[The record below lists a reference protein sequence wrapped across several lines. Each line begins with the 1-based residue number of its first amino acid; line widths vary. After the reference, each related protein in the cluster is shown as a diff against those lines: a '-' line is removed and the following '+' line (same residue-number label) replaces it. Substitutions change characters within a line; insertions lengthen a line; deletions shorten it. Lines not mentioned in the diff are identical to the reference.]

1 MLPASDHVPEGYVRF
16 SPDGPLFHR
25 EYLAK
30 HPVVEARLRAQA
42 ERARRPAVP
51 ELLPE
56 PGPPPEPEPEPAKV
70 IQMRAELGAAW
81 RLIRHLSAR
90 VEDLEQQLTRATAIR
105 RTDPAEQERRD
116 DVWRHSQAYATFVLH
131 VILKDLESP
140 RKG

>member
-1 MLPASDHVPEGYVRF
+1 MLPPSDHVPEGYVRF
-16 SPDGPLFHR
+16 SPDGPLFLR

-42 ERARRPAVP
+42 ERARRLAVP

-70 IQMRAELGAAW
+70 TQLRAELGAAM
-81 RLIRHLSAR
+81 RTIRYLRNR
-90 VEDLEQQLTRATAIR
+90 VEVLEHQLAQATRIR
-105 RTDPAEQERRD
+105 RVDPAEYERRE
-116 DVWRHSQAYATFVLH
+116 DVRRHPQAYTAFVLRA
-131 VILKDLESP
+131 ILEDLGGP